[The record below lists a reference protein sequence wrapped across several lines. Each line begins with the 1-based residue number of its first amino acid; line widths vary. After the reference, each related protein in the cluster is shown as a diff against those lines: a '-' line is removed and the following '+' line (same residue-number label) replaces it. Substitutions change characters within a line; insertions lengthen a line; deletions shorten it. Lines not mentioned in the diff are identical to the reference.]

1 MGSKAA
7 PKKPKTSRTGNAVQN
22 AMNYQ
27 VKAVRD
33 REMVLLNIS
42 AMHMD
47 DALSQAQAR
56 GYTPISATALNA
68 LKHSRKKFPLILFS
82 QELLALLEAGL
93 NLVEAIETLAVKDD
107 RNEGKSTLD
116 TLLQALYQGQ
126 TFSAALEQQPQAFP
140 MLFVATVRA
149 SEKTGDLPQA
159 LSRYIAY
166 ELQIGLL
173 KKKIVSAS
181 IYPILLMSVGGLVI
195 LFLLGFV
202 VPKFSR
208 IYEGTGGDLP
218 FLSQVL
224 LAWGVFLE
232 RHGFAMMLG
241 SIGLIA
247 ALIVALSQPAFR
259 KWLAQQLWKIP
270 ALGDR
275 LRIYQLARF
284 YRTLGMLLKGGTPI
298 LLALQSVSGL
308 LDSALQNSMKL
319 ASAAINEGHP
329 ISDAL
334 DKTGLTTPVALRML
348 AVGERGGN
356 IGDMME
362 RIAGFYDE
370 ELARWIDWFTR
381 LFEPILMLMIGLV
394 IGVVVL
400 LLYMPIF
407 ELAGNIQ

>member
-1 MGSKAA
+1 
-7 PKKPKTSRTGNAVQN
+7 
-22 AMNYQ
+22 MNYQ

-42 AMHMD
+42 AMHID

-56 GYTPISATALNA
+56 GYTPISATALSA
-68 LKHSRKKFPLILFS
+68 LKHSNKKFPLILFS

-107 RNEGKSTLD
+107 RNDGKSTLD

-126 TFSAALEQQPQAFP
+126 TFSAALEQQAQAFP
-140 MLFVATVRA
+140 VLFVATVRA

-173 KKKIVSAS
+173 KKKIISAS

-208 IYEGTGGDLP
+208 IYEGTGGELP

-232 RHGFAMMLG
+232 QHGFAMMLG
-241 SIGLIA
+241 SVTLIIA
-247 ALIVALSQPAFR
+247 VIVALSQPVFR
-259 KWLAQQLWKIP
+259 KWLAQQFWKIP

-308 LDSALQNSMKL
+308 LDSALQNSMKR
-319 ASAAINEGHP
+319 ASMAINEGHP
-329 ISDAL
+329 ISEAL

-362 RIAGFYDE
+362 RIASFYDE
-370 ELARWIDWFTR
+370 ELSRWIDWFTR

>member
-1 MGSKAA
+1 
-7 PKKPKTSRTGNAVQN
+7 
-22 AMNYQ
+22 
-27 VKAVRD
+27 
-33 REMVLLNIS
+33 MVLLNIS
-42 AMHMD
+42 AMHEQ
-47 DALSQAQAR
+47 DALTQAQSR
-56 GYTPISATALNA
+56 GYTPISAIAQNA
-68 LKHSRKKFPLILFS
+68 SKQRNQKFPLILFS

-107 RNEGKSTLD
+107 RNDGKSILD
-116 TLLQALYQGQ
+116 SLLQSLYQGH
-126 TFSAALEQQPQAFP
+126 TFSASLEQQPQAFP
-140 MLFVATVRA
+140 MLFVATVKA

-159 LSRYIAY
+159 LSRYVAY
-166 ELQIGLL
+166 ELQIGQL
-173 KKKIVSAS
+173 KKKIISAS

-208 IYEGTGGDLP
+208 IYEGTGGELP

-232 RHGFAMMLG
+232 NHGTLMMMVF
-241 SIGLIA
+241 IGLVA
-247 ALIVALSQPAFR
+247 AIFAGFSQPAAR

-308 LDSALQNSMKL
+308 LDSALQNSMKR
-319 ASAAINEGHP
+319 ASAAINEGLP
-329 ISDAL
+329 ISEAL

-362 RIAGFYDE
+362 RIASFYDD
-370 ELARWIDWFTR
+370 ELSRWIDWFTR

>member
-1 MGSKAA
+1 MD
-7 PKKPKTSRTGNAVQN
+7 
-22 AMNYQ
+22 YL
-27 VKAVRD
+27 VKAVRG
-33 REMVLLNIS
+33 REMVSLTIS
-42 AMHMD
+42 AIHAE

-56 GYTPISATALNA
+56 GYTPISATAGTQSIT
-68 LKHSRKKFPLILFS
+68 SRGKKKFPLVLFS

-93 NLVEAIETLAVKDD
+93 NLVEAIETLAIKDEK
-107 RNEGKSTLD
+107 NGTKATLD

-126 TFSAALEQQPQAFP
+126 TFSAALEQQPAAFP
-140 MLFVATVRA
+140 VLYVATVRA
-149 SEKTGDLPQA
+149 SEKTGDLA
-159 LSRYIAY
+159 ESLGRYIAY
-166 ELQIGLL
+166 EEQVSLL

-181 IYPILLMSVGGLVI
+181 IYPILLMGVGSLVI

-208 IYEGTGGDLP
+208 IYEGTGGELP

-232 RHGFAMMLG
+232 NHGQAM
-241 SIGLIA
+241 LIA
-247 ALIVALSQPAFR
+247 TVILVATLFMAFSQPAVR
-259 KWLAQQLWKIP
+259 KKLAQIFWRIP
-270 ALGDR
+270 ALGKR

-298 LLALQSVSGL
+298 MPALQSVSGL
-308 LDSALQNSMKL
+308 LDTALQASMKK
-319 ASAAINEGHP
+319 ASLAINEGQP
-329 ISDAL
+329 MSQAMEDA
-334 DKTGLTTPVALRML
+334 GLTTPVASRML

-362 RIAGFYDE
+362 RIASFYDE
-370 ELARWIDWFTR
+370 ELSRWIEWFTR
-381 LFEPILMLMIGLV
+381 LFEPILMLFIGLV

>member
-1 MGSKAA
+1 
-7 PKKPKTSRTGNAVQN
+7 
-22 AMNYQ
+22 
-27 VKAVRD
+27 
-33 REMVLLNIS
+33 MVFLNIS
-42 AMHMD
+42 AMHEQ
-47 DALSQAQAR
+47 DALTQAQSR
-56 GYTPISATALNA
+56 GYTPISATAQNVS
-68 LKHSRKKFPLILFS
+68 KQRNQKFPLILFS

-107 RNEGKSTLD
+107 RNDGKSILD
-116 TLLQALYQGQ
+116 NLLQSLYQGHS
-126 TFSAALEQQPQAFP
+126 FSASLEQQPQAFP
-140 MLFVATVRA
+140 MLFVATVKA

-159 LSRYIAY
+159 LSRYVAY
-166 ELQIGLL
+166 ELQIGQL
-173 KKKIVSAS
+173 KKKIISAS

-208 IYEGTGGDLP
+208 IYEGTGGELP

-232 RHGFAMMLG
+232 SHGTVMLMV
-241 SIGLIA
+241 SI
-247 ALIVALSQPAFR
+247 ALLMGIFVGLSQPAAR

-308 LDSALQNSMKL
+308 LDSALQNSMKR
-319 ASAAINEGHP
+319 ASAAINEGLP
-329 ISDAL
+329 ISEAL
-334 DKTGLTTPVALRML
+334 DNTGLTTPVALRML

-362 RIAGFYDE
+362 RIASFYDD
-370 ELARWIDWFTR
+370 ELSRWIDWFTR

>member
-1 MGSKAA
+1 
-7 PKKPKTSRTGNAVQN
+7 
-22 AMNYQ
+22 
-27 VKAVRD
+27 
-33 REMVLLNIS
+33 MVLLNIS
-42 AMHMD
+42 ATHEQ
-47 DALSQAQAR
+47 DALTQAQSR
-56 GYTPISATALNA
+56 GYTPISAIAQNA
-68 LKHSRKKFPLILFS
+68 SKHRNQKFPLILFS

-107 RNEGKSTLD
+107 RNDGKSILD
-116 TLLQALYQGQ
+116 NLLQSLYQGH
-126 TFSAALEQQPQAFP
+126 TFSASLEQQPQAFP
-140 MLFVATVRA
+140 MLFVATVKA

-159 LSRYIAY
+159 LSRYVAY
-166 ELQIGLL
+166 ELQIGQL
-173 KKKIVSAS
+173 KKKIISAS

-208 IYEGTGGDLP
+208 IYEGTGGELP

-232 RHGFAMMLG
+232 NHGTVM
-241 SIGLIA
+241 
-247 ALIVALSQPAFR
+247 LIVSTALLIGIFVGFSQPAAR

-308 LDSALQNSMKL
+308 LDSALQNSMKR
-319 ASAAINEGHP
+319 ASAAINEGLP
-329 ISDAL
+329 ISEAL

-362 RIAGFYDE
+362 RIASFYDD
-370 ELARWIDWFTR
+370 ELSRWIDWFTR

>member
-1 MGSKAA
+1 
-7 PKKPKTSRTGNAVQN
+7 
-22 AMNYQ
+22 
-27 VKAVRD
+27 
-33 REMVLLNIS
+33 MVLLNIS
-42 AMHMD
+42 ATHEQ
-47 DALSQAQAR
+47 DALTQAQSR
-56 GYTPISATALNA
+56 GYTPVSAIAQNA
-68 LKHSRKKFPLILFS
+68 SKQRNQKFPLILFS

-107 RNEGKSTLD
+107 RNDGKSILD
-116 TLLQALYQGQ
+116 NLLQSLYQGH
-126 TFSAALEQQPQAFP
+126 TFSASLEQQPQAFP
-140 MLFVATVRA
+140 MLFVATVKA

-159 LSRYIAY
+159 LSRYVAY
-166 ELQIGLL
+166 ELQIGQL
-173 KKKIVSAS
+173 KKKIISAS

-208 IYEGTGGDLP
+208 IYEGTGGELP

-232 RHGFAMMLG
+232 NHGTVMLMVTIALLI
-241 SIGLIA
+241 SIFVGF
-247 ALIVALSQPAFR
+247 SQPAAR

-308 LDSALQNSMKL
+308 LDSALQNSMKR
-319 ASAAINEGHP
+319 ASAAINEGLP
-329 ISDAL
+329 ISEAL

-362 RIAGFYDE
+362 RIASFYDD
-370 ELARWIDWFTR
+370 ELSRWIDWFTR

>member
-1 MGSKAA
+1 
-7 PKKPKTSRTGNAVQN
+7 
-22 AMNYQ
+22 MNYQ
-27 VKAVRD
+27 VKAVRG
-33 REMVLLNIS
+33 REMVLLSIS
-42 AMHMD
+42 AMHEE
-47 DALSQAQAR
+47 DALSQAQSR
-56 GYTPISATALNA
+56 GYTPISAVAQHAT
-68 LKHSRKKFPLILFS
+68 KGSSKKFPLILFS
-82 QELLALLEAGL
+82 QELHALLEAGL

-107 RNEGKSTLD
+107 RSNGKSILD
-116 TLLQALYQGQ
+116 NLLQSLYQGH
-126 TFSAALEQQPQAFP
+126 TFSASLEQQPQAFP
-140 MLFVATVRA
+140 MLFVATVKA
-149 SEKTGDLPQA
+149 SEKTGDLPEA

-173 KKKIVSAS
+173 KKKIISAS

-208 IYEGTGGDLP
+208 IYEGTGGELP

-232 RHGFAMMLG
+232 NHGLAMMMV
-241 SIGLIA
+241 SIGMIA
-247 ALIVALSQPAFR
+247 SLFVAFSQPSVR
-259 KWLAQQLWKIP
+259 KWLAQQFWKIP

-308 LDSALQNSMKL
+308 LDSALQNSMKR
-319 ASAAINEGHP
+319 ASVAINEGLP
-329 ISDAL
+329 ISEAL
-334 DKTGLTTPVALRML
+334 DKTGLTTPVAVRML

-370 ELARWIDWFTR
+370 ELSRWIDWFTR